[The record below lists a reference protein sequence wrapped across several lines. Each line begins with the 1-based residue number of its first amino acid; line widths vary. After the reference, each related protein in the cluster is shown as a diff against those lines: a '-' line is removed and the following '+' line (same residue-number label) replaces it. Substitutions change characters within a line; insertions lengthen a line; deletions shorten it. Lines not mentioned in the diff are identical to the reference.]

1 MHSAE
6 ADLLERLR
14 ARDESAFEELVRHH
28 HALLLG
34 VARSIIRDAE
44 AEEVCQDAWISA
56 YKAIGRFEGRSSLR
70 TWLTRIV
77 INEARMRLRRGG
89 RELSL
94 DALPEG
100 AEPFEGRFA
109 TDGHWSHAPLGWRFD
124 GPEEL
129 LSEEDLRR
137 CMEKTMG
144 ILPANQRLV
153 LEMRDIQGMELEEIC
168 NSLELGASNV
178 RVLLHRARTRLFQ
191 MIDTYTETG
200 TC

>member
-1 MHSAE
+1 MRSAE
-6 ADLLERLR
+6 AALLERLR
-14 ARDESAFEELVRHH
+14 AGEEAAFAELVRSHH
-28 HALLLG
+28 PLLLG

-44 AEEVCQDAWISA
+44 AEEVCQDAWIAA
-56 YKAIGRFEGRSSLR
+56 YKAIGNFEGRSSLR

-77 INEARMRLRRGG
+77 INEARMRLRRAG

-100 AEPFEGRFA
+100 ADPFAGRFA
-109 TDGHWSHAPLGWRFD
+109 EDGHWSRAPLAWRFD

-137 CMEKTMG
+137 CIEKTMG
-144 ILPANQRLV
+144 SIPTNQRLV

-178 RVLLHRARTRLFQ
+178 RVLLHRARARLFQ
-191 MIDTYTETG
+191 MIDIYSETG